1 MVKEDISED
10 MTFKKK
16 KDLKHKDPSMQR
28 KIRGWNR
35 EKPTQALGLTG
46 NERKYR
52 EIWRSIMKRGNDS
65 SPYPAGEKILDYFP
79 GSVIN
84 HRRVLN

>member
-16 KDLKHKDPSMQR
+16 KKRPEAQGSMQR

-52 EIWRSIMKRGNDS
+52 
-65 SPYPAGEKILDYFP
+65 
-79 GSVIN
+79 
-84 HRRVLN
+84 